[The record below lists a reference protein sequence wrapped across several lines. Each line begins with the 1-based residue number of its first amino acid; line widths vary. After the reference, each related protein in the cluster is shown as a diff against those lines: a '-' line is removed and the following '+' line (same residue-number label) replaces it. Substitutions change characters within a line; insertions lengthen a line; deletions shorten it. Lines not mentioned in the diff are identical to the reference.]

1 MTTETQMTA
10 ETEVSAETDVRRF
23 TSESLRAQI
32 RAILDAWG
40 MRSDSAATTADV
52 MVDTDLSA
60 IDSHGVSMLSMYEK
74 FLVEGRLDLNAEPE
88 VVIDGPSFAV
98 VDGHHGLGHPTGIRS
113 MELAIQK
120 ARESG
125 IGMVVVRNSLHF
137 GALGFYAR
145 MASEHGLL
153 SMVTTTTRTPVTSAT
168 GGTTP
173 ILGTNPIAFSAPRVN
188 GEPLLVDMSTSV
200 VALNKVKAYANK
212 GKTLP
217 EGWVFDR
224 DGEAVTDA
232 TLAYSLLTKLGATI
246 SPLGGPTPETGGHKG
261 FGLSLMSQ
269 VLSAALS
276 NAAGPLQA
284 GDRDNIGHFFLVIN
298 PEALNP
304 GGQTAENVEHLAN
317 AMQQGEDGVKIPG
330 DPEREARAERGKNGI
345 PIPEVLF
352 TTISEIAGRA
362 SAPMVLTEVV

>member
-1 MTTETQMTA
+1 MTTETQL
-10 ETEVSAETDVRRF
+10 RRF
-23 TSESLRAQI
+23 TPASLRAQI
-32 RAILDAWG
+32 LAILDAWG
-40 MRSDSAATTADV
+40 MESDSATITAEV

-60 IDSHGVSMLSMYEK
+60 IDSHGVSMLQMYEK
-74 FLVEGRLDLNAEPE
+74 LLSEGRLDLTAEPE
-88 VVIDGPSFAV
+88 VVVDGSAFAV
-98 VDGHHGLGHPTGIRS
+98 LDGHHGLGHPTGVRS
-113 MELAIQK
+113 MKLAIEK

-145 MASEHGLL
+145 MASEQGLL
-153 SMVTTTTRTPVTSAT
+153 SLVTTTTRTPVTSAT

-173 ILGTNPIAFSAPRVN
+173 ILGTNPIAFSAPRVS

-224 DGEAVTDA
+224 TGEAVTDA
-232 TLAYSLLTKLGATI
+232 ALAYSLLTKLGATI

-269 VLSAALS
+269 ILSAALS
-276 NAAGPLQA
+276 NAAGPLHS
-284 GDRDNIGHFFLVIN
+284 GDRDNIGHFFLVID

-304 GGQTAENVEHLAN
+304 GGQTAQNVEQLVN
-317 AMQQGEDGVKIPG
+317 AMQQGENGVRIPG
-330 DPEREARAERGKNGI
+330 DPEREARRERGRNGI
-345 PIPEVLF
+345 PMPETLF
-352 TTISEIAGRA
+352 TQITDIAGRA
-362 SAPMVLTEVV
+362 SAPTLLTEVGAVELV

>member
-1 MTTETQMTA
+1 
-10 ETEVSAETDVRRF
+10 
-23 TSESLRAQI
+23 
-32 RAILDAWG
+32 
-40 MRSDSAATTADV
+40 
-52 MVDTDLSA
+52 
-60 IDSHGVSMLSMYEK
+60 
-74 FLVEGRLDLNAEPE
+74 
-88 VVIDGPSFAV
+88 
-98 VDGHHGLGHPTGIRS
+98 

-352 TTISEIAGRA
+352 TTISDIAGRA
-362 SAPMVLTEVV
+362 SAPMVLVEIV

>member
-1 MTTETQMTA
+1 MTTETQMTT
-10 ETEVSAETDVRRF
+10 ETEMPTETDVRRF

-352 TTISEIAGRA
+352 TTISDIAGRA
-362 SAPMVLTEVV
+362 SAPMVLVEIV

>member
-1 MTTETQMTA
+1 MTTETQL
-10 ETEVSAETDVRRF
+10 RRF
-23 TSESLRAQI
+23 TPESLRAQI
-32 RAILDAWG
+32 LAILDAWG
-40 MRSDSAATTADV
+40 MRSDSAAITAEV

-60 IDSHGVSMLSMYEK
+60 IDSHGVSMLQMYER
-74 FLVEGRLDLNAEPE
+74 FLVEGRLDLTAEPE
-88 VVIDGPSFAV
+88 VVVEGPAFAV
-98 VDGHHGLGHPTGIRS
+98 LDGHHGLGHPTAVRS
-113 MELAIQK
+113 MELAIEK

-125 IGMVVVRNSLHF
+125 IGIVVVRNSLHF

-145 MASEHGLL
+145 MASEQGLFSL
-153 SMVTTTTRTPVTSAT
+153 VTTTTRTPVTSAT

-173 ILGTNPIAFSAPRVN
+173 ILGTNPIAFSAPRVS

-224 DGEAVTDA
+224 TGEAVTDA
-232 TLAYSLLTKLGATI
+232 ALAYSLLTKLGATI

-269 VLSAALS
+269 ILSAALS
-276 NAAGPLQA
+276 NAAGPLHS
-284 GDRDNIGHFFLVIN
+284 GDRDNIGHFFLVID

-304 GGQTAENVEHLAN
+304 GGQTAQNVEQLAN
-317 AMQQGEDGVKIPG
+317 AMQQGENGVRIPG
-330 DPEREARAERGKNGI
+330 DPEREARRERGQNGI
-345 PIPEVLF
+345 PMPEALF
-352 TTISEIAGRA
+352 TQITDIAGRA
-362 SAPMVLTEVV
+362 SAPTLLTEVGAVELV

>member
-1 MTTETQMTA
+1 MTIEIQTTTEA
-10 ETEVSAETDVRRF
+10 AVRRF
-23 TSESLRAQI
+23 TPESLRAQI
-32 RAILDAWG
+32 VAILDAWG
-40 MRSDSAATTADV
+40 MRSDSAATTANV

-88 VVIDGPSFAV
+88 VVVDGPAFAV

-113 MELAIQK
+113 MELAIEK
-120 ARESG
+120 ARKSG

-145 MASEHGLL
+145 MASEQGLL

-212 GKTLP
+212 SKTLP

-224 DGEAVTDA
+224 AGEAVTDPA
-232 TLAYSLLTKLGATI
+232 QAYSLLTQLGATI

-298 PEALNP
+298 PEAFNP

-330 DPEREARAERGKNGI
+330 DPEREARRERGENGI
-345 PIPEVLF
+345 PIPDVLF

-362 SAPMVLTEVV
+362 SAPMVLAEIV

>member
-1 MTTETQMTA
+1 MTSETQMTTET
-10 ETEVSAETDVRRF
+10 EVRRF

-284 GDRDNIGHFFLVIN
+284 GDRDNIGHFFLVID

-352 TTISEIAGRA
+352 TTISDIAGRA
-362 SAPMVLTEVV
+362 SAPMVLAEVV

>member
-1 MTTETQMTA
+1 MTTET
-10 ETEVSAETDVRRF
+10 EPRRY
-23 TSESLRAQI
+23 TPESLRAQI
-32 RAILDAWG
+32 LEILGAWG
-40 MRSDSAATTADV
+40 MRADSAATTADI

-74 FLVEGRLDLNAEPE
+74 FLADGRLDLTAEPE
-88 VVIDGPSFAV
+88 VVVDGPAFAV

-113 MELAIQK
+113 MQLAIEK
-120 ARESG
+120 ARAGG

-145 MASEHGLL
+145 LASEQGLL
-153 SMVTTTTRTPVTSAT
+153 SIVTTTTRTPVTSAT

-224 DGEAVTDA
+224 AGEAVTDPS
-232 TLAYSLLTKLGATI
+232 LAYDLLTKLGATI

-276 NAAGPLQA
+276 NAAGPLQS
-284 GDRDNIGHFFLVIN
+284 GDRDNIGHFFLVID

-304 GGQTAENVEHLAN
+304 GGQTAENVEHLLN
-317 AMQQGEDGVKIPG
+317 AMQLNENDVKVPG
-330 DPEREARAERGKNGI
+330 DPEREARRERGENGI
-345 PIPEVLF
+345 PIPAALF
-352 TTISEIAGRA
+352 TTISDIAGRA
-362 SAPMVLTEVV
+362 SAPIVLAEIAGPTSS

>member
-1 MTTETQMTA
+1 MTTETQMTT
-10 ETEVSAETDVRRF
+10 ETEVPAETDVRRF

-304 GGQTAENVEHLAN
+304 GGQTAENVEHLTN

-362 SAPMVLTEVV
+362 SAPMVLAEVV